1 MLVCGSVSLSHSL
14 PFHQHQHTRS
24 NLHGTVLAQNFHY
37 YCTWEQTLQAYQ
49 LIIFAELDTELNLDN
64 KMSQKLLLLSKFY
77 KYLSSLDQRSAWVF
91 LPNMFQLKVNNSKK
105 KKVSSDKFKIV
116 LLLMYV
122 TLLDGIQVKHVRKN
136 K

>member
-1 MLVCGSVSLSHSL
+1 MLVSGSVSLSHSL

-24 NLHGTVLAQNFHY
+24 NLHGTVLAQNFHHS
-37 YCTWEQTLQAYQ
+37 CTWEQTLQANQ

-77 KYLSSLDQRSAWVF
+77 KYLSSLDFEKGQLGYFCPICSNQR
-91 LPNMFQLKVNNSKK
+91 LIIQKK

-122 TLLDGIQVKHVRKN
+122 TLLDGIQVKHV
-136 K
+136 